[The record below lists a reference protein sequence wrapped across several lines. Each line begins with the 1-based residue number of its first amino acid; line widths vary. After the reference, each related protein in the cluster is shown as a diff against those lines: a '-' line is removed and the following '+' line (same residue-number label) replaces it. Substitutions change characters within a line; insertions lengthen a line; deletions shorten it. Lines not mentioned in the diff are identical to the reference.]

1 MVTKPESVTPPPPG
15 AVCANC
21 GAPLYG
27 EYCYQC
33 GQPVK
38 GLIRHLSGVLGDVF
52 DTLLNIDSR
61 VIRTLPALYFK
72 PGFLSREYFA
82 GRRVRYV
89 TPFRLMFFLCL
100 IAFFVMQVSFDNL
113 DFAPKVQT
121 SSGAFADAHTVAEVN
136 AQEQRMLRKLDA
148 EEANPALPQV
158 ARAGLEVARSGV
170 RRSAAAR
177 LKEIEREEKK
187 VSRAA
192 ASPAPALT
200 VLARTSAAPPAR
212 ASSTAATGKE
222 KPNDIYINDSIW
234 DPAHH
239 PAHFAWLPGFANT
252 WLAAAELR
260 MHDNLLA
267 LKNGTPEQRRELGL
281 RMFAGVFSLL
291 PQTMFVL
298 LPLFAVILKVFYIF
312 KRRLYMEHLIVAL
325 HSHAFIFLSLLV
337 LFALAALKSLSSSA
351 WLDVPADLLTAAAWI
366 WLFLY
371 LYLMQ
376 KRVYMQGWI
385 LTTLKY
391 WCVGICYTVLLS
403 FAIAFAFVLSMA
415 RT

>member
-15 AVCANC
+15 TVCANC

-27 EYCYQC
+27 EYCYHC

-61 VIRTLPALYFK
+61 VLRTLPALYSK
-72 PGFLSREYFA
+72 PGYLSREYFA

-100 IAFFVMQVSFDNL
+100 IAFFVMQVSFDNIN
-113 DFAPKVQT
+113 FAPMVQT
-121 SSGAFADAHTVAEVN
+121 SSGAFADAHTVAEVK
-136 AQEQRMLRKLDA
+136 AQEQRMLGKIDA
-148 EEANPALPQV
+148 NEANPAVPQV
-158 ARAGLEVARSGV
+158 ARAGLEVARTGV

-177 LKEIEREEKK
+177 LKELEREGRGQP
-187 VSRAA
+187 RAFD
-192 ASPAPALT
+192 ASPAASKTPSGPAS
-200 VLARTSAAPPAR
+200 VSRGNEAHRDRNRS
-212 ASSTAATGKE
+212 
-222 KPNDIYINDSIW
+222 NDVYINDSVW

-239 PAHFAWLPGFANT
+239 PVHLGWLPGFANS

-260 MHDNLLA
+260 MHDNVLA
-267 LKNGTPEQRRELGL
+267 LKNGTPEQRRELGQ

-337 LFALAALKSLSSSA
+337 LFALAALKGLSSSA
-351 WLDVPADLLTAAAWI
+351 WVDVPMDLLAAAAWI
-366 WLFLY
+366 WLFVY

-385 LTTLKY
+385 LTSLKFC
-391 WCVGICYTVLLS
+391 CVGICYTVLLS
-403 FAIAFAFVLSMA
+403 VAVSCAFVLSMA

>member
-1 MVTKPESVTPPPPG
+1 
-15 AVCANC
+15 
-21 GAPLYG
+21 
-27 EYCYQC
+27 
-33 GQPVK
+33 
-38 GLIRHLSGVLGDVF
+38 GDVF

-61 VIRTLPALYFK
+61 VVRTLPTLYFK

-113 DFAPKVQT
+113 NFAPKVQT

-148 EEANPALPQV
+148 GEANPAVPQV
-158 ARAGLEVARSGV
+158 ARAGLEVARAGV
-170 RRSAAAR
+170 HRSAAAR
-177 LKEIEREEKK
+177 LKEIEREERGK
-187 VSRAA
+187 SRAGASAAA
-192 ASPAPALT
+192 ASKA
-200 VLARTSAAPPAR
+200 SSSPPAG
-212 ASSTAATGKE
+212 ASSGKTTRNDE
-222 KPNDIYINDSIW
+222 DNSNDIYINDSVW

-239 PAHFAWLPGFANT
+239 PVRMSWLPGFANT
-252 WLAAAELR
+252 WLATAELR

-267 LKNGTPEQRRELGL
+267 MKNGTMEQRRELAQ
-281 RMFAGVFSLL
+281 RMFTGVFSLL

-298 LPLFAVILKVFYIF
+298 LPLFAVILKVFYTF

-325 HSHAFIFLSLLV
+325 HSHAFIFLSLLA
-337 LFALAALKSLSSSA
+337 LFALAALKGLSSSA
-351 WLDVPADLLTAAAWI
+351 WLDVPVDLLTAAAWI
-366 WLFLY
+366 WLFVY

-403 FAIAFAFVLSMA
+403 IAVGCAFVLSMA

>member
-15 AVCANC
+15 ALCANC

-52 DTLLNIDSR
+52 DTLLNIDLR
-61 VIRTLPALYFK
+61 VVRTLPALYFK

-100 IAFFVMQVSFDNL
+100 IAFFVMQVSFDNIN
-113 DFAPKVQT
+113 FAPKVQT
-121 SSGAFADAHTVAEVN
+121 SSGAFADAHTVAEVK
-136 AQEQRMLRKLDA
+136 AQEQRMLHKLDVD
-148 EEANPALPQV
+148 EANPAVPQV
-158 ARAGLEVARSGV
+158 ARAGLEVARTGV

-177 LKEIEREEKK
+177 LKEIKREERAK
-187 VSRAA
+187 SRTVGSSTVATG
-192 ASPAPALT
+192 ASPAPP
-200 VLARTSAAPPAR
+200 TSA
-212 ASSTAATGKE
+212 SSGGATRSDEDKS
-222 KPNDIYINDSIW
+222 NDIYINDSVW

-239 PAHFAWLPGFANT
+239 PLHVSWLPGFANA
-252 WLAAAELR
+252 WLGTAELR
-260 MHDNLLA
+260 MHDNILA
-267 LKNGTPEQRRELGL
+267 MKNGTMEQRRELAQ

-351 WLDVPADLLTAAAWI
+351 WLDVPVDLLTAAAWI
-366 WLFLY
+366 WLFFH

-403 FAIAFAFVLSMA
+403 IAVGCAFALSIA

>member
-1 MVTKPESVTPPPPG
+1 MEPQTATPPPG
-15 AVCANC
+15 AKCANC

-100 IAFFVMQVSFDNL
+100 IAFFVMQVSFASL

-148 EEANPALPQV
+148 DEANPALPQV
-158 ARAGLEVARSGV
+158 ARAGLEVARKGV
-170 RRSAAAR
+170 RRSATAR
-177 LKEIEREEKK
+177 LKELERKERGKPRGDDPSPVAAKASSGPASAASSGKGKTPDEEK
-187 VSRAA
+187 S
-192 ASPAPALT
+192 
-200 VLARTSAAPPAR
+200 
-212 ASSTAATGKE
+212 
-222 KPNDIYINDSIW
+222 NDIYINDSIW

-239 PAHFAWLPGFANT
+239 SVHLAWLPGFANA
-252 WLAAAELR
+252 WLAAAEIR
-260 MHDNLLA
+260 MHDNVLA
-267 LKNGTPEQRRELGL
+267 LKNGTPQQRRELGQ

-298 LPLFAVILKVFYIF
+298 LPLFAVILKVFYVF

-337 LFALAALKSLSSSA
+337 LFALAALKGLSSSA
-351 WLDVPADLLTAAAWI
+351 WLDVPVDLLTAAAWI
-366 WLFLY
+366 WLFVY

-403 FAIAFAFVLSMA
+403 VAVGCAFVLSMA

>member
-1 MVTKPESVTPPPPG
+1 MVAKPETTPPPG
-15 AVCANC
+15 TVCANC

-27 EYCYQC
+27 EYCYAC

-100 IAFFVMQVSFDNL
+100 ITFFVMQLAFDNISM
-113 DFAPKVQT
+113 APKVQT
-121 SSGAFADAHTVAEVN
+121 ASGAFADAQTVAEVN
-136 AQEQRMLRKLDA
+136 AQEQRMLRKIDA
-148 EEANPALPQV
+148 DEVNPAVPQV
-158 ARAGLEVARSGV
+158 ARAGLEVARAGV

-177 LKEIEREEKK
+177 LKELEHEKHG
-187 VSRAA
+187 
-192 ASPAPALT
+192 ASPAARSPA
-200 VLARTSAAPPAR
+200 AAAK
-212 ASSTAATGKE
+212 ASSAPAASTSSGPAAHPDEDKS
-222 KPNDIYINDSIW
+222 NDIYINDSVW
-234 DPAHH
+234 DPARH
-239 PAHFAWLPGFANT
+239 PVHVAWLPGFINAWLTSAEQRVHANV
-252 WLAAAELR
+252 
-260 MHDNLLA
+260 LA
-267 LKNGTPEQRRELGL
+267 LKNGTQEQRRELGQ

-337 LFALAALKSLSSSA
+337 LFALAALKGLSSSA
-351 WLDVPADLLTAAAWI
+351 WLDVPVDLLTAATWI
-366 WLFLY
+366 WLFVY
-371 LYLMQ
+371 LFLMQ

-391 WCVGICYTVLLS
+391 WCVGICYTMLLG
-403 FAIAFAFVLSMA
+403 IAVGFAFVLSMA

>member
-1 MVTKPESVTPPPPG
+1 MVTKPEIAPPSG

-100 IAFFVMQVSFDNL
+100 IAFFVMQVSFDNIS
-113 DFAPKVQT
+113 FAPKVQT

-158 ARAGLEVARSGV
+158 ARAGLEVARAGV

-177 LKEIEREEKK
+177 LKELQREEGMPSHAS
-187 VSRAA
+187 VSPAPAA
-192 ASPAPALT
+192 TALAKASPAPA
-200 VLARTSAAPPAR
+200 SAFSGNAPR
-212 ASSTAATGKE
+212 REEDKSD
-222 KPNDIYINDSIW
+222 DIYINDSVW
-234 DPAHH
+234 DPVHH
-239 PAHFAWLPGFANT
+239 PVHIAWLPGFVNA
-252 WLAAAELR
+252 WLATAEQR
-260 MHDNLLA
+260 MHDNVLA
-267 LKNGTPEQRRELGL
+267 LKNGTPEQKREVVK

-298 LPLFAVILKVFYIF
+298 LPLFAVILKVFYVF

>member
-1 MVTKPESVTPPPPG
+1 MVMEPQTSTPPPG

-61 VIRTLPALYFK
+61 VIRTLPALYLK

-100 IAFFVMQVSFDNL
+100 IAFFVMQVSFDNI
-113 DFAPKVQT
+113 DFAPEVQT

-148 EEANPALPQV
+148 EKANPALPQV

-187 VSRAA
+187 ASRAA
-192 ASPAPALT
+192 ALPAPAST
-200 VLARTSAAPPAR
+200 VLAKTSAAPPAGVL
-212 ASSTAATGKE
+212 STAAADKE
-222 KPNDIYINDSIW
+222 KSNDIYINDSVW

-239 PAHFAWLPGFANT
+239 PAHFAWLPGFANA

>member
-1 MVTKPESVTPPPPG
+1 MVTKPESVTPPPG

-100 IAFFVMQVSFDNL
+100 IAFFVMQVSFDNIN
-113 DFAPKVQT
+113 FSPKVQT

-136 AQEQRMLRKLDA
+136 AQEQRMLHKLDV

-158 ARAGLEVARSGV
+158 ARAGLDVARNGV
-170 RRSAAAR
+170 RRAAAAR

-187 VSRAA
+187 ASRAA
-192 ASPAPALT
+192 APPAPAST
-200 VLARTSAAPPAR
+200 VLAKTSPAS
-212 ASSTAATGKE
+212 ASSANAASRREDKSS
-222 KPNDIYINDSIW
+222 DIYINDSVW

-239 PAHFAWLPGFANT
+239 PAHFAWLPGFANA

-260 MHDNLLA
+260 MHENVLT
-267 LKNGTPEQRRELGL
+267 LKNGTPEQKREVVQ
-281 RMFAGVFSLL
+281 RMLAGVFSLV

-298 LPLFAVILKVFYIF
+298 LPLFAVILKVFYLF

-337 LFALAALKSLSSSA
+337 LLALAALKGLSSSA
-351 WLDVPADLLTAAAWI
+351 WLDVPVDLLTAAAWI

-403 FAIAFAFVLSMA
+403 IAVACAFVLSMA